1 MIADK
6 WNHLYPGQG
15 TYLFIMF
22 VTEEASGKVR
32 LYLKSNKHTY
42 YWNDEKVKLKWEQH
56 LTSSDKIA
64 IQTFFATID
73 TLQEAPLPYTDNVS
87 AVRNSLQIWS
97 PSTDSA
103 QGSLIAQLNYVLN
116 NNTAIG
122 IDGVM
127 DLREDVAF
135 AMRFN
140 HTMTSPDERL
150 DANTLIERNNDVY
163 ATIREIKKGRALR
176 KKLKK

>member
-1 MIADK
+1 MNWKSIDDGNGPSQDAFD
-6 WNHLYPGQG
+6 
-15 TYLFIMF
+15 
-22 VTEEASGKVR
+22 EAV
-32 LYLKSNKHTY
+32 
-42 YWNDEKVKLKWEQH
+42 
-56 LTSSDKIA
+56 
-64 IQTFFATID
+64 
-73 TLQEAPLPYTDNVS
+73 
-87 AVRNSLQIWS
+87 
-97 PSTDSA
+97 
-103 QGSLIAQLNYVLN
+103 GSLIAQLNFVLN

-163 ATIREIKKGRALR
+163 VTIREIKKGRALR

>member
-1 MIADK
+1 MNWKSIDDTEGASQDAFDK
-6 WNHLYPGQG
+6 
-15 TYLFIMF
+15 
-22 VTEEASGKVR
+22 
-32 LYLKSNKHTY
+32 
-42 YWNDEKVKLKWEQH
+42 
-56 LTSSDKIA
+56 
-64 IQTFFATID
+64 
-73 TLQEAPLPYTDNVS
+73 
-87 AVRNSLQIWS
+87 AV
-97 PSTDSA
+97 
-103 QGSLIAQLNYVLN
+103 GSLIAHLNFVLN

-150 DANTLIERNNDVY
+150 DANTLIEKNNDVY

-176 KKLKK
+176 KKRNKS

>member
-1 MIADK
+1 MNWKSIDETDEATQDAFDK
-6 WNHLYPGQG
+6 
-15 TYLFIMF
+15 
-22 VTEEASGKVR
+22 
-32 LYLKSNKHTY
+32 
-42 YWNDEKVKLKWEQH
+42 
-56 LTSSDKIA
+56 
-64 IQTFFATID
+64 
-73 TLQEAPLPYTDNVS
+73 
-87 AVRNSLQIWS
+87 AVC
-97 PSTDSA
+97 
-103 QGSLIAQLNYVLN
+103 SLIGQLNYVLN

-140 HTMTSPDERL
+140 HTMTAPDERL

-176 KKLKK
+176 KKLKKQ

>member
-1 MIADK
+1 MNWKSIDETDETSQDAFDK
-6 WNHLYPGQG
+6 
-15 TYLFIMF
+15 
-22 VTEEASGKVR
+22 
-32 LYLKSNKHTY
+32 
-42 YWNDEKVKLKWEQH
+42 
-56 LTSSDKIA
+56 
-64 IQTFFATID
+64 
-73 TLQEAPLPYTDNVS
+73 
-87 AVRNSLQIWS
+87 AV
-97 PSTDSA
+97 
-103 QGSLIAQLNYVLN
+103 GSLIGQLNYVLN

-135 AMRFN
+135 AIRFN